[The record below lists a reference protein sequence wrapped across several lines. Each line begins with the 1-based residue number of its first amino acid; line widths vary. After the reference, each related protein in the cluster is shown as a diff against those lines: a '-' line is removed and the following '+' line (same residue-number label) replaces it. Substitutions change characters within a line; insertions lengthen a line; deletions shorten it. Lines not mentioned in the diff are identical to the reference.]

1 MLGSISN
8 LDYCN
13 LQSKSLYRVFVYKY
27 QLYQTDVPSTN
38 SICRSEISRT
48 DMQFQKQFKIYI
60 LNYILPV
67 NITTLLQHV
76 YYVYYNIYKLK
87 IKACINCQRFKI
99 DCDIILNNKQ

>member
-13 LQSKSLYRVFVYKY
+13 LQSKKLVFVYKY

-38 SICRSEISRT
+38 GICRSEISRT

-67 NITTLLQHV
+67 NITTLLQQV
-76 YYVYYNIYKLK
+76 YYVYNITFISSKSKPALIAK
-87 IKACINCQRFKI
+87 NSK
-99 DCDIILNNKQ
+99 

>member
-13 LQSKSLYRVFVYKY
+13 LQSKSLYLF
-27 QLYQTDVPSTN
+27 TN
-38 SICRSEISRT
+38 TSCIKQMCRLQIQSAEISRT

-67 NITTLLQHV
+67 NITTLLQQV
-76 YYVYYNIYKLK
+76 YYVYNLTFISSKSKPALIAK
-87 IKACINCQRFKI
+87 NSK
-99 DCDIILNNKQ
+99 